1 MAYQVSQ
8 KKEDLWLAVIGCTA
22 DKTYFD
28 FFEDFRKEYPELS
41 LNSKDMFEWSA
52 RSQIGKIM
60 DMFSFGLKDRTTNV
74 IIMLKYLMKARGPY
88 DVLEETKGNK
98 ILHARYNEIN
108 GKYQRILKKAIEE
121 EKESES
127 LLAFK
132 FGGDT
137 SMAADIAD
145 ELKYLFPKK
154 KVIIAGYTNG
164 EKINI
169 SIRGEKIR
177 GIVLK
182 VLDFQTTTIK
192 Y

>member
-1 MAYQVSQ
+1 
-8 KKEDLWLAVIGCTA
+8 
-22 DKTYFD
+22 
-28 FFEDFRKEYPELS
+28 
-41 LNSKDMFEWSA
+41 MFEWSA

-60 DMFSFGLKDRTTNV
+60 DKFSFGLKDRTTNV

-108 GKYQRILKKAIEE
+108 EKYQKILKKAIEE

-154 KVIIAGYTNG
+154 KIIIVGYTNG

-177 GIVLK
+177 DVILK
-182 VLDFQTTTIK
+182 VLKDMKDSNGGGHQNAVGARINKEDWKRLVENVGKLIK
-192 Y
+192 